1 MLNKNDPLIGA
12 VQEVMRK
19 NQAERDAVKAVNE
32 KFGVVDRRA
41 LPHEQQANWD
51 AAYAKVLTEGVEA
64 LDEDYDPVKRDRAR
78 EIEKRAKVLRRDRHG
93 PVKDQAEFIA
103 KKEKEDAVTGGNTA
117 AGPKKAMQQLY
128 GKMKQYKGAMKRV
141 TVDEEELSPKQKML
155 AKLGGNKKKIDAPDL
170 AAARAGKASHI
181 EEAGMMPTGARR
193 VIAKAVAGVRSMK
206 ASSDKKFADKYHPSK
221 SANPVDRNINKNVT
235 KNAEMKKKV
244 FNRLEEDKD

>member
-64 LDEDYDPVKRDRAR
+64 LDEVLDTPGKKLGYAVKHNVSHMKAKLTGDDKTSAKR
-78 EIEKRAKVLRRDRHG
+78 ERGAKLFGKKMEKDKEKREMDSHRNELARGVLRDMGR
-93 PVKDQAEFIA
+93 K
-103 KKEKEDAVTGGNTA
+103 TG
-117 AGPKKAMQQLY
+117 Y
-128 GKMKQYKGAMKRV
+128 GSTYDKMFK
-141 TVDEEELSPKQKML
+141 EEELSPKQKML

-181 EEAGMMPTGARR
+181 EEENLEE
-193 VIAKAVAGVRSMK
+193 KAVSKAQHRFFGLVRGIQKGKAKGSPEAMK
-206 ASSDKKFADKYHPSK
+206 AAKSMSAKSVRDYAKTKEAGLPEKVKKD
-221 SANPVDRNINKNVT
+221 
-235 KNAEMKKKV
+235 
-244 FNRLEEDKD
+244 